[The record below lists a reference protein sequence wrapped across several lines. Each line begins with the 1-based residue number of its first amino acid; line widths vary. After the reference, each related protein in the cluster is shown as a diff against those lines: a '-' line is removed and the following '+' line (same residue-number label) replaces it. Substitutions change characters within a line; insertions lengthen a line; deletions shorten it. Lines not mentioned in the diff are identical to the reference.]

1 MNNFVNW
8 FLNRLAYQKS
18 EFYIVNFLS
27 QLKKYFK
34 IKIAVNILK
43 KDMNRGIGNL
53 KVDLT
58 LKASS
63 LLLNILESSET

>member
-27 QLKKYFK
+27 QSKKYFK